1 MHYYFCNAYLHLYY
15 ALDFE
20 INQNKDLTVITRN
33 KAIFEFCKFFNKRVY
48 FYEALPKQSTFK
60 LLKYLKYLFKI
71 KKETIDFINYIE
83 LNNEDSIVYPSKY
96 FNIYEAGRE
105 SFFLKK
111 ISKNNN
117 VFISNII
124 RKDLIKSSLYHY
136 ENFFGRLRLRYIKLF
151 YYLVYGTKFN
161 FYKLNRNLIKDN
173 KTWLG
178 YSKKYIKSK
187 SNISI
192 LESDPDYQKIVNRV
206 ISNSKKV
213 LDENYDHLIIY
224 DGDGEVDHRII
235 PSSLEDL
242 YNYLFSKIE
251 NYAIKRT
258 PKISVNLNNSLNIDI
273 EYHNNLPSYIPA
285 EFYLKNINK
294 SILSISSSTLINAS
308 LDNKLNVISLLELVT
323 WKDNGRKIVY
333 KKTLKKYGKNI
344 LFPQSRTELI
354 SLLKY

>member
-1 MHYYFCNAYLHLYY
+1 
-15 ALDFE
+15 
-20 INQNKDLTVITRN
+20 
-33 KAIFEFCKFFNKRVY
+33 
-48 FYEALPKQSTFK
+48 
-60 LLKYLKYLFKI
+60 
-71 KKETIDFINYIE
+71 
-83 LNNEDSIVYPSKY
+83 
-96 FNIYEAGRE
+96 
-105 SFFLKK
+105 
-111 ISKNNN
+111 
-117 VFISNII
+117 
-124 RKDLIKSSLYHY
+124 
-136 ENFFGRLRLRYIKLF
+136 
-151 YYLVYGTKFN
+151 
-161 FYKLNRNLIKDN
+161 
-173 KTWLG
+173 
-178 YSKKYIKSK
+178 K

-192 LESDPDYQKIVNRV
+192 LESDPDYQKIINRV

-242 YNYLFSKIE
+242 YKYLFSKIE

-308 LDNKLNVISLLELVT
+308 LDKKLNVISLLELVT
-323 WKDNGRKIVY
+323 WKDNDRKIVY
-333 KKTLKKYGKNI
+333 KKILKKYGKNI

-354 SLLKY
+354 SLIKY